1 MAMRTRPERGDR
13 RWPVN
18 SQGESQNLPL
28 YEHVFIARQDI
39 SGTQVDQMIEAF
51 TGIVETGGG
60 KVVASESWGLRN
72 LAYRIK
78 KNRKGHYVMMNLDVP
93 SDVVLE
99 LERQQRIHDDVLRYL
114 TLRVDEHE
122 EAPSVM
128 MQGRKER
135 GPRRDDEEDGDS
147 KPAASEDAKPE
158 AEAAPAEAAAEA
170 PATDAPATE
179 APAEDA
185 PAAAS
190 EGEKE

>member
-1 MAMRTRPERGDR
+1 M
-13 RWPVN
+13 
-18 SQGESQNLPL
+18 PL

-39 SGTQVDQMIEAF
+39 SGTQVDQLIETF
-51 TGIVETGGG
+51 TGVVETGGG

-93 SDVVLE
+93 SEVVLE

-122 EAPSVM
+122 EGPSVM
-128 MQGRKER
+128 MQGRKDR
-135 GPRRDDEEDGDS
+135 GPRREDEEGGDS
-147 KPAASEDAKPE
+147 KPAATTAAAADGAKP
-158 AEAAPAEAAAEA
+158 AEAAPAEAAPAEAAPAEAAPAEAA
-170 PATDAPATE
+170 PATETPATE
-179 APAEDA
+179 APADDA
-185 PAAAS
+185 PAAKS

>member
-1 MAMRTRPERGDR
+1 M
-13 RWPVN
+13 
-18 SQGESQNLPL
+18 PL

-39 SGTQVDQMIEAF
+39 SGTQVDQLVETF
-51 TGIVETGGG
+51 TGVVETGGG
-60 KVVASESWGLRN
+60 KVLASESWGLRN

-99 LERQQRIHDDVLRYL
+99 LERQQRIHDDILRYL

-122 EAPSVM
+122 EGPSVM

-135 GPRRDDEEDGDS
+135 GTRRDDDEGSEES
-147 KPAASEDAKPE
+147 KPATEAVS
-158 AEAAPAEAAAEA
+158 AEAAPAADASKSDEPASEA
-170 PATDAPATE
+170 PADE
-179 APAEDA
+179 APAAE
-185 PAAAS
+185 S

>member
-1 MAMRTRPERGDR
+1 M
-13 RWPVN
+13 
-18 SQGESQNLPL
+18 PL